1 MVYKPLSNTMGTFE
15 TAVAV
20 YCEAE
25 DDDEEEEYY
34 EFEPLPTLLEDEENV
49 SLADILS
56 LRDRCLLEQ
65 DIWAV
70 CLECAHSLKSIS
82 HSPLFHTLCITP
94 DTLAFNAN
102 GNVCFMEQLSDDP
115 EGAFVPPEFD
125 RTGNTFEAHIYSLG
139 STLTAAIEYVIEP
152 ELEPELSQELKMIL
166 EQMQLEKPEDRPDI
180 ETVIRLG
187 EGNTKCASAAICRK
201 LSAIGRRVLSI
212 ESVATFQDGCESPWK
227 VKERQAGVGRELQDY
242 ERNPADGSSSTED
255 LVFDPNLLKN
265 QIANVVERE
274 GKCMQD
280 LMGSVKK
287 DSTVQN
293 SVEERK
299 ENEKQ
304 SLCNEDRDTLNLQSE
319 LDTTSIEPKKM
330 SPAMNLKLAKLSKKK
345 DCPRVE
351 SSTPTE
357 QTASSLSDFNKGVIS
372 VQDTTS
378 LNPIKQTESGRI
390 ATILNHSNSYQSTLP
405 FLPFKASRTVSVT
418 DLSEILPEEKTV
430 HVPSLEILTD
440 DSSRSYTNP
449 SEPLLPQEE
458 MHFETTE
465 SSGYLPVNNKTTS
478 SPVEVENFTSP
489 VHCVQS
495 PIEPNKNAVSSPDT
509 KPVFGNSNLNHKQ
522 TQIKSSN
529 ESWINN
535 NIYQTE
541 DNHMKKSMLCLNE
554 ETQDEAHIYSLGST
568 LTAAIEYVIEP
579 ELEPELSQELKMILE
594 QMQLEKPEDRPD
606 IETVIRLGEGN
617 TKCASAAI
625 CRKLSAIGR
634 RVLSIES
641 VATFQD
647 GCESPWKVKER
658 QAGVGRELQDYERN
672 PADGSSSTEDLWIS
686 LKDLLSRCGRPLS
699 VNELWALC
707 HICLYTL
714 QTYIDFPAY
723 LCLDSVYVGC
733 DGELLF
739 LTPKNTGTC
748 DSFYLAPEFQEH
760 GIVTEKVCVYGVAA
774 ILWAAAKFNFSPNQK
789 LALPR
794 KLKRLLLEMAKRTPI
809 ERPSIAAA
817 QKTCSDDLFHQGTN
831 AKKVW
836 VELINNIHQT
846 FKGDDVVKPQE
857 AADIRHTPSQHESS
871 CFKTGFV
878 PIAGENKLTAIK
890 GPVPCLYSVNSSSN
904 LPDAFMSTATHFR
917 PIILTQNTETA
928 GTKNEY
934 KSSSAKQQVKAIKKA
949 ILEKKGLVL
958 VSDIENDV
966 NENVIKER
974 RENSQNSTL
983 RQQQCSPSSK
993 ENTLV
998 NSESFP
1004 VLLNSAGCTDAE
1016 KKSVPTATSSS
1027 SSSTA
1032 SVLPSSP
1039 VVNNFF
1045 LRQDPKTGLIMLLPV
1060 QVAIPEQS
1068 PGLEFSTE
1076 PGSSSHQKRSSLLG
1090 ETKNVDLVVM
1100 SANPKSNL
1108 CETSDGS
1115 GHLITPVNHYH
1126 TLKENAAD
1134 VERATT
1140 SPPISSVTQ
1149 DIPEILS
1156 KGHTGKSEA
1165 RPVEIVDSF
1174 VASCGDVTVTHP
1186 FGSSLSLDQ
1195 RSSSLQKVICLIK
1208 EEFAFDGY
1216 LENGVEDLAMGEY
1229 ILSLKELQFGTFCNA
1244 VSEKFCDLYWDERL
1258 LETLYKVVNGKHPQ
1272 TSRICSKSV
1281 ISFDSSAQLAS
1292 KVKKKTTSPVSRKQ
1306 RKSQDICEKSP
1317 IDLQRNVPLN
1327 QRQLPGHLPS
1337 LPATGTLYLPNERC
1351 TEEGTQT
1358 SDSASPDLSN
1368 NACNSL
1374 PRLELKTKIGNQV
1387 SPLVTRQ
1394 SETEPDKESL
1404 PDTEVEL
1411 PWKDTFDEMDL
1422 KDLHP
1427 DSNDENPRNPEPSP
1441 LSGKEEYVSSTACT
1455 LGEKDQLSLDYTE
1468 EIEDTDSVSSG
1479 RMPENSRSSSPFQTY
1494 VRKCNPGWTSVF
1506 YGADCFGE
1514 EVLNYVKKLGRR
1526 NEAQCMDVKMLK
1538 SVIEQDLNQE
1548 LQQQLMIETKN
1559 LKKTRTF
1566 YQKLLHQDRRNKG
1579 SEAKIML
1586 PKLKGQLEEMR
1597 SKVEFLELIKKYLE
1611 ILCMEQWGLDT
1622 SLLPSLANSGS
1633 GAAILN
1639 PEDNSLLT
1647 FQSVKVSGKIS
1658 QNKTRMLQAG
1668 TPLGLMCYLYARY
1681 AVLDGYMHQFLYTFR
1696 YFCTPKEFLQFLI
1709 DTLNSAVSSNQ
1720 GYSSDCSKVYNRTL
1734 DLVQAWVEDCY
1745 QVDFVPDSSLL
1756 NTLEDF
1762 ISAKV
1767 IPLDNRGEHLLA
1779 LLHSAPKKKRSHSE
1793 PSEDD
1798 TKSVHSLCR
1807 KISTEDTSRKSF
1819 HLRVSK
1825 GGEAISPVQKEQYSI
1840 AAALPRPCY
1849 SSLIDELSS
1858 SCLRTEEKYPLFQS
1872 EYSTQQI
1879 VHQLTLLQQ
1888 EMFQECHPVHF
1899 LNSRALGVKDKTLHI
1914 TKTFGQDTFPLE
1926 GSSLF
1931 ASESSQDRYL
1941 LQLLRY
1947 ADNVS
1952 NWVSA
1957 EIVICDT
1964 PKAQAVLLSTFL
1976 HTAKLCFELRNFA
1989 TAMHILCGLENV
2001 IVRQLPAWKNLSSK
2015 VSEIM
2020 EELNAVQ
2027 VFLKSDNLCLM
2038 EGDRFKK
2045 LPTIPS
2051 AHLLAM
2057 HVQQLEI
2064 GALTMANG
2072 AYKWPKLRNIAK
2084 VVSQV
2089 HAFQENVYTFVPDL
2103 DLQAYLRHRI
2113 AHFSQTDIP
2122 LLAAENNTNFHQIPT
2137 EKHSRK
2143 IHDTLRRMKATFQ

>member
-1 MVYKPLSNTMGTFE
+1 MVYKPLLNTMGTFE
-15 TAVAV
+15 TAEAV
-20 YCEAE
+20 YYEE
-25 DDDEEEEYY
+25 DEDVEEYY

-139 STLTAAIEYVIEP
+139 STLTAATEYVIEP
-152 ELEPELSQELKMIL
+152 ELEPELSQELKMVL

-180 ETVIRLG
+180 ESVIRLG

-212 ESVATFQDGCESPWK
+212 ESVAAFQDGCESPWK
-227 VKERQAGVGRELQDY
+227 GRERQAGVGRELQDY

-265 QIANVVERE
+265 QIANVAERE
-274 GKCMQD
+274 GKCVQD
-280 LMGSVKK
+280 LVVSVKK
-287 DSTVQN
+287 DSAMQN
-293 SVEERK
+293 SVEERR

-304 SLCNEDRDTLNLQSE
+304 SLSNEDRDTLNLQSE

-330 SPAMNLKLAKLSKKK
+330 SPAMNLKLAKLTKKK
-345 DCPRVE
+345 YCPLVD

-357 QTASSLSDFNKGVIS
+357 QTASSLSDFNKGIIS
-372 VQDTTS
+372 LQDTSS
-378 LNPIKQTESGRI
+378 LSPINQTESGRI
-390 ATILNHSNSYQSTLP
+390 APILNHSNSCKSTLP
-405 FLPFKASRTVSVT
+405 FLPFKANRTVTVI
-418 DLSEILPEEKTV
+418 DLSEILPEEKI
-430 HVPSLEILTD
+430 VPSPEILTD
-440 DSSRSYTNP
+440 DSSTSYTNL
-449 SEPLLPQEE
+449 SKPLLPQEE
-458 MHFETTE
+458 MHFEITE
-465 SSGYLPVNNKTTS
+465 SSGYLPMNNKTTS

-489 VHCVQS
+489 VHCVQR
-495 PIEPNKNAVSSPDT
+495 PIETNKNAVSSLDT

-522 TQIKSSN
+522 PQMKSSPVN

-535 NIYQTE
+535 NIYQSE
-541 DNHMKKSMLCLNE
+541 DNHMKESMLCLKE
-554 ETQDEAHIYSLGST
+554 ETQDE
-568 LTAAIEYVIEP
+568 
-579 ELEPELSQELKMILE
+579 
-594 QMQLEKPEDRPD
+594 
-606 IETVIRLGEGN
+606 
-617 TKCASAAI
+617 
-625 CRKLSAIGR
+625 
-634 RVLSIES
+634 
-641 VATFQD
+641 
-647 GCESPWKVKER
+647 
-658 QAGVGRELQDYERN
+658 
-672 PADGSSSTEDLWIS
+672 WIS

-714 QTYIDFPAY
+714 QTCIDFPAY

-739 LTPKNTGTC
+739 LTPKNTATC

-794 KLKRLLLEMAKRTPI
+794 TLKRLLLEMAKRTPI
-809 ERPSIAAA
+809 QRPSIAAA
-817 QKTCSDDLFHQGTN
+817 QKTCSDYLFHQGTN

-836 VELINNIHQT
+836 AELNSSIHQT
-846 FKGDDVVKPQE
+846 FKRDGVVKPQE
-857 AADIRHTPSQHESS
+857 AADIRHIPSQHESS

-890 GPVPCLYSVNSSSN
+890 GPVPCLYSVNGSSN
-904 LPDAFMSTATHFR
+904 LPDAFLSSATHFR

-928 GTKNEY
+928 GEHKT
-934 KSSSAKQQVKAIKKA
+934 SSAKQQVKAIKKE

-966 NENVIKER
+966 NENVINER
-974 RENSQNSTL
+974 QQNSQNSTL
-983 RQQQCSPSSK
+983 RQNCSPSSK
-993 ENTLV
+993 KNTLV

-1004 VLLNSAGCTDAE
+1004 VLLSSSGCTDDE
-1016 KKSVPTATSSS
+1016 KKSVPTAASSS
-1027 SSSTA
+1027 RSSAA
-1032 SVLPSSP
+1032 SVLPGSP
-1039 VVNNFF
+1039 IVNNFF
-1045 LRQDPKTGLIMLLPV
+1045 LRQDPKTGLITLLPV
-1060 QVAIPEQS
+1060 QVAIPEQL
-1068 PGLEFSTE
+1068 PGLEFSIE

-1090 ETKNVDLVVM
+1090 ESKNIDKVVM
-1100 SANPKSNL
+1100 SANPKINL

-1126 TLKENAAD
+1126 AVKENAAA
-1134 VERATT
+1134 VERSTT
-1140 SPPISSVTQ
+1140 SSPISSVTQ
-1149 DIPEILS
+1149 DIPRILS
-1156 KGHTGKSEA
+1156 KGHTAKNEA
-1165 RPVEIVDSF
+1165 RPVEVVDSF
-1174 VASCGDVTVTHP
+1174 VDSCGDLTMTHP

-1195 RSSSLQKVICLIK
+1195 RSSPLQNVICLIK

-1229 ILSLKELQFGTFCNA
+1229 ILSLNELQFGTFCNA

-1272 TSRICSKSV
+1272 TSRIYSKSV
-1281 ISFDSSAQLAS
+1281 LSFDSSA
-1292 KVKKKTTSPVSRKQ
+1292 PVSRKQ

-1317 IDLQRNVPLN
+1317 IGLQRIVSLN
-1327 QRQLPGHLPS
+1327 QRQLPGQLPS
-1337 LPATGTLYLPNERC
+1337 LPATETLYLPDERC
-1351 TEEGTQT
+1351 TEKGTET
-1358 SDSASPDLSN
+1358 SGSASP
-1368 NACNSL
+1368 
-1374 PRLELKTKIGNQV
+1374 V
-1387 SPLVTRQ
+1387 S
-1394 SETEPDKESL
+1394 DKESL
-1404 PDTEVEL
+1404 PDTKAEL

-1427 DSNDENPRNPEPSP
+1427 ERNPEPSP
-1441 LSGKEEYVSSTACT
+1441 LSGKDEYVSSRACT
-1455 LGEKDQLSLDYTE
+1455 SREKDQLSLGYTE
-1468 EIEDTDSVSSG
+1468 ETEDTDSVNFE
-1479 RMPENSRSSSPFQTY
+1479 RMPENSRSSSPFQTN

-1526 NEAQCMDVKMLK
+1526 NEAPCMDVKML

-1548 LQQQLMIETKN
+1548 LQQQLMMESKN

-1579 SEAKIML
+1579 SETKML

-1611 ILCMEQWGLDT
+1611 ILCMEQWGLDI

-1633 GAAILN
+1633 GAATLKLN
-1639 PEDNSLLT
+1639 PSEDNSLLT

-1658 QNKTRMLQAG
+1658 QNKTRMVQAG

-1681 AVLDGYMHQFLYTFR
+1681 AFLDGYIQQFLYTFR

-1709 DTLNSAVSSNQ
+1709 DKLNSAVSSSQ
-1720 GYSSDCSKVYNRTL
+1720 GYSSDCAKIYNRTL
-1734 DLVQAWVEDCY
+1734 DLLQAWVEDCY
-1745 QVDFVPDSSLL
+1745 QVDFVPDSNLL
-1756 NTLEDF
+1756 NTLKDF

-1767 IPLDNRGEHLLA
+1767 LPLDSRGEHLLA

-1807 KISTEDTSRKSF
+1807 KISTEETSRKSF
-1819 HLRVSK
+1819 HLRMSK

-1858 SCLRTEEKYPLFQS
+1858 SCLRTEENYPLFQS

-1879 VHQLTLLQQ
+1879 VHQLTLVQQ

-1914 TKTFGQDTFPLE
+1914 TKTFGQDTLPLE

-1931 ASESSQDRYL
+1931 ASEPSQNRYL

-1947 ADNVS
+1947 GDNVS
-1952 NWVSA
+1952 SWVSA

-1964 PKAQAVLLSTFL
+1964 PKAQAGLLSTFL
-1976 HTAKLCFELRNFA
+1976 HVAKLCFELRNFA
-1989 TAMHILCGLENV
+1989 TAMHILCGLENI

-2020 EELNAVQ
+2020 EELKAVQ

-2113 AHFSQTDIP
+2113 AQFCQADIP

>member
-1 MVYKPLSNTMGTFE
+1 MLMEKNRSIRIVSWI
-15 TAVAV
+15 
-20 YCEAE
+20 
-25 DDDEEEEYY
+25 
-34 EFEPLPTLLEDEENV
+34 LLVLENV

-212 ESVATFQDGCESPWK
+212 SFFYRYCIIVQLCPHPPPHGCESPWK

-265 QIANVVERE
+265 QIANAAERK

-280 LMGSVKK
+280 VVVSLKN
-287 DSTVQN
+287 DCTVQN
-293 SVEERK
+293 SVEERR

-304 SLCNEDRDTLNLQSE
+304 SLSNENQDTLDLQSE

-330 SPAMNLKLAKLSKKK
+330 SPAMNLKLAKLSKEK

-357 QTASSLSDFNKGVIS
+357 QTASSLSDFNK
-372 VQDTTS
+372 D
-378 LNPIKQTESGRI
+378 
-390 ATILNHSNSYQSTLP
+390 STLP

-418 DLSEILPEEKTV
+418 DLSEILPEEKKF
-430 HVPSLEILTD
+430 PSLEILTD
-440 DSSRSYTNP
+440 DSSTSYTNL

-465 SSGYLPVNNKTTS
+465 SSGYLPMNNKTTS
-478 SPVEVENFTSP
+478 SPVEVEDFTSP
-489 VHCVQS
+489 VHCIQS
-495 PIEPNKNAVSSPDT
+495 PTEENKNAVSSPDT
-509 KPVFGNSNLNHKQ
+509 KPVFGNSNLNHKHA
-522 TQIKSSN
+522 QIKSSSVN

-554 ETQDEAHIYSLGST
+554 ETQDE
-568 LTAAIEYVIEP
+568 
-579 ELEPELSQELKMILE
+579 
-594 QMQLEKPEDRPD
+594 
-606 IETVIRLGEGN
+606 
-617 TKCASAAI
+617 
-625 CRKLSAIGR
+625 
-634 RVLSIES
+634 
-641 VATFQD
+641 
-647 GCESPWKVKER
+647 
-658 QAGVGRELQDYERN
+658 
-672 PADGSSSTEDLWIS
+672 
-686 LKDLLSRCGRPLS
+686 
-699 VNELWALC
+699 
-707 HICLYTL
+707 
-714 QTYIDFPAY
+714 
-723 LCLDSVYVGC
+723 
-733 DGELLF
+733 
-739 LTPKNTGTC
+739 
-748 DSFYLAPEFQEH
+748 
-760 GIVTEKVCVYGVAA
+760 VCVYGVAA

-817 QKTCSDDLFHQGTN
+817 RKS
-831 AKKVW
+831 
-836 VELINNIHQT
+836 
-846 FKGDDVVKPQE
+846 
-857 AADIRHTPSQHESS
+857 
-871 CFKTGFV
+871 
-878 PIAGENKLTAIK
+878 
-890 GPVPCLYSVNSSSN
+890 
-904 LPDAFMSTATHFR
+904 
-917 PIILTQNTETA
+917 
-928 GTKNEY
+928 TKNEY
-934 KSSSAKQQVKAIKKA
+934 KSSSAKQQVKAIKKE
-949 ILEKKGLVL
+949 ILEKKGLEL

-966 NENVIKER
+966 NENVINER
-974 RENSQNSTL
+974 QENSQNSTL
-983 RQQQCSPSSK
+983 RQQCSPSSK

-1004 VLLNSAGCTDAE
+1004 VLLNSAGCTDAK

-1027 SSSTA
+1027 RSSAA

-1039 VVNNFF
+1039 IVNNFF
-1045 LRQDPKTGLIMLLPV
+1045 LRQDPKTGLITLLPV

-1068 PGLEFSTE
+1068 PGLEFSIE
-1076 PGSSSHQKRSSLLG
+1076 PGSSSHQKRSSVLG
-1090 ETKNVDLVVM
+1090 ETKNVDMVVM

-1115 GHLITPVNHYH
+1115 GHSITLVNHYH

-1149 DIPEILS
+1149 DIPRILS
-1156 KGHTGKSEA
+1156 KGHTGKNEA

-1174 VASCGDVTVTHP
+1174 VDSCGDLTVTH
-1186 FGSSLSLDQ
+1186 GSSLSLDQ
-1195 RSSSLQKVICLIK
+1195 RSSSRQKVMCLIK

-1272 TSRICSKSV
+1272 TSRIYSKSV
-1281 ISFDSSAQLAS
+1281 LSFDSSA
-1292 KVKKKTTSPVSRKQ
+1292 PVSRKQ

-1317 IDLQRNVPLN
+1317 INLQRNVPLN

-1337 LPATGTLYLPNERC
+1337 LPATGTLYLPDERC
-1351 TEEGTQT
+1351 TEEGTET
-1358 SDSASPDLSN
+1358 ADS
-1368 NACNSL
+1368 
-1374 PRLELKTKIGNQV
+1374 V
-1387 SPLVTRQ
+1387 SPA
-1394 SETEPDKESL
+1394 EPDKESL
-1404 PDTEVEL
+1404 PDTEIEL
-1411 PWKDTFDEMDL
+1411 PWKDTFDEMDM

-1427 DSNDENPRNPEPSP
+1427 DSNDDNPKNPEPSP
-1441 LSGKEEYVSSTACT
+1441 LSGKEGYVSSRACT

-1468 EIEDTDSVSSG
+1468 ETEDTDSVSSG
-1479 RMPENSRSSSPFQTY
+1479 RMPENSRSSSPFQTN

-1526 NEAQCMDVKMLK
+1526 NEAQCMDVKML
-1538 SVIEQDLNQE
+1538 
-1548 LQQQLMIETKN
+1548 
-1559 LKKTRTF
+1559 
-1566 YQKLLHQDRRNKG
+1566 
-1579 SEAKIML
+1579 
-1586 PKLKGQLEEMR
+1586 
-1597 SKVEFLELIKKYLE
+1597 
-1611 ILCMEQWGLDT
+1611 
-1622 SLLPSLANSGS
+1622 
-1633 GAAILN
+1633 
-1639 PEDNSLLT
+1639 
-1647 FQSVKVSGKIS
+1647 
-1658 QNKTRMLQAG
+1658 
-1668 TPLGLMCYLYARY
+1668 
-1681 AVLDGYMHQFLYTFR
+1681 
-1696 YFCTPKEFLQFLI
+1696 
-1709 DTLNSAVSSNQ
+1709 
-1720 GYSSDCSKVYNRTL
+1720 
-1734 DLVQAWVEDCY
+1734 
-1745 QVDFVPDSSLL
+1745 
-1756 NTLEDF
+1756 
-1762 ISAKV
+1762 
-1767 IPLDNRGEHLLA
+1767 
-1779 LLHSAPKKKRSHSE
+1779 
-1793 PSEDD
+1793 
-1798 TKSVHSLCR
+1798 
-1807 KISTEDTSRKSF
+1807 
-1819 HLRVSK
+1819 
-1825 GGEAISPVQKEQYSI
+1825 
-1840 AAALPRPCY
+1840 
-1849 SSLIDELSS
+1849 
-1858 SCLRTEEKYPLFQS
+1858 
-1872 EYSTQQI
+1872 
-1879 VHQLTLLQQ
+1879 
-1888 EMFQECHPVHF
+1888 
-1899 LNSRALGVKDKTLHI
+1899 
-1914 TKTFGQDTFPLE
+1914 
-1926 GSSLF
+1926 
-1931 ASESSQDRYL
+1931 
-1941 LQLLRY
+1941 
-1947 ADNVS
+1947 
-1952 NWVSA
+1952 
-1957 EIVICDT
+1957 
-1964 PKAQAVLLSTFL
+1964 
-1976 HTAKLCFELRNFA
+1976 
-1989 TAMHILCGLENV
+1989 
-2001 IVRQLPAWKNLSSK
+2001 AWKNLSSK

-2020 EELNAVQ
+2020 EELKAVQ

-2072 AYKWPKLRNIAK
+2072 AYKWPKLSISEIAGHPDFVK
-2084 VVSQV
+2084 RKEPVACGRPVAMLCWGNASFGQLGV
-2089 HAFQENVYTFVPDL
+2089 GGIDEEIVIEPRSCKFFHGKKIRDVGCGRRHTVFVLEEGTVYTCGCNDLGQLGHEKARKKPEHVGALDAQNIVAVSCGEAHTLALNDKGQVFAWGPAADGQLGLPSTEECVRVPRTIKSLSDVQIIQIIRSL
-2103 DLQAYLRHRI
+2103 LGVPFAQIAAGGAHSFTLTLSGAVFGWGRNKFGQLGLNDERDRYAPVLLKSLRTQKIVYISCGEDHTAALTKEGGVFTFGAGGYGQLGHNTTSHEINPRKVFELMGSVVTQI
-2113 AHFSQTDIP
+2113 ACG
-2122 LLAAENNTNFHQIPT
+2122 
-2137 EKHSRK
+2137 R
-2143 IHDTLRRMKATFQ
+2143 

>member
-1 MVYKPLSNTMGTFE
+1 MVYNPLSNTMGTFE

-20 YCEAE
+20 SYE
-25 DDDEEEEYY
+25 DDDEDY

-187 EGNTKCASAAICRK
+187 EGNTKCASAAVCRK

-212 ESVATFQDGCESPWK
+212 ESVAAFQDGCESPWM

-265 QIANVVERE
+265 QIAKAVERE

-280 LMGSVKK
+280 VVVSLKN
-287 DSTVQN
+287 DCTVQN
-293 SVEERK
+293 SVEERR

-304 SLCNEDRDTLNLQSE
+304 SLSNENQDTLDLQSE

-345 DCPRVE
+345 DCPQVE

-372 VQDTTS
+372 LQDTSS
-378 LNPIKQTESGRI
+378 LNPINQTESVRI

-405 FLPFKASRTVSVT
+405 FLPFKASRTVSVI
-418 DLSEILPEEKTV
+418 DLSEILPEEKNF
-430 HVPSLEILTD
+430 PSPEILTD
-440 DSSRSYTNP
+440 DSSTSYTNL
-449 SEPLLPQEE
+449 SKPLLPQEE

-465 SSGYLPVNNKTTS
+465 SSGYLPMNNKTTS
-478 SPVEVENFTSP
+478 SPVEVEDFTSP
-489 VHCVQS
+489 VHCIQS

-522 TQIKSSN
+522 TQIKSTVN

-535 NIYQTE
+535 NIYKTE

-554 ETQDEAHIYSLGST
+554 ETQDEW
-568 LTAAIEYVIEP
+568 
-579 ELEPELSQELKMILE
+579 IL
-594 QMQLEKPEDRPD
+594 
-606 IETVIRLGEGN
+606 
-617 TKCASAAI
+617 
-625 CRKLSAIGR
+625 
-634 RVLSIES
+634 
-641 VATFQD
+641 
-647 GCESPWKVKER
+647 
-658 QAGVGRELQDYERN
+658 
-672 PADGSSSTEDLWIS
+672 

-739 LTPKNTGTC
+739 LTPKNTATC

-774 ILWAAAKFNFSPNQK
+774 ILWAAAKLNFSPNQK

-817 QKTCSDDLFHQGTN
+817 RKTCSDYLFHQGTN

-836 VELINNIHQT
+836 AELISSIHQT
-846 FKGDDVVKPQE
+846 VKGDDVVKPQE
-857 AADIRHTPSQHESS
+857 AADVRHTPSQHESS

-904 LPDAFMSTATHFR
+904 LPDAFMSSATHFR

-934 KSSSAKQQVKAIKKA
+934 KSSSAKQQVKAIKKE

-966 NENVIKER
+966 NENVINER
-974 RENSQNSTL
+974 QENSQNSTL
-983 RQQQCSPSSK
+983 RQHCSPSSK

-1004 VLLNSAGCTDAE
+1004 VLLNCAGCTDAE

-1027 SSSTA
+1027 SSSAA

-1039 VVNNFF
+1039 IVNNFF
-1045 LRQDPKTGLIMLLPV
+1045 LRQDPKTGLITLLPV

-1076 PGSSSHQKRSSLLG
+1076 PGSSSHQKRSSILG
-1090 ETKNVDLVVM
+1090 ESKDVDMVVM

-1115 GHLITPVNHYH
+1115 GHSVTPVNHYH

-1149 DIPEILS
+1149 DILRILS

-1174 VASCGDVTVTHP
+1174 VDSCGDLTVTH
-1186 FGSSLSLDQ
+1186 GSSLSLYQ

-1216 LENGVEDLAMGEY
+1216 LENGVEDLVMGEY

-1244 VSEKFCDLYWDERL
+1244 ISEKFCDLYWDERL

-1272 TSRICSKSV
+1272 TSRIYSKSV
-1281 ISFDSSAQLAS
+1281 LSFDSSA
-1292 KVKKKTTSPVSRKQ
+1292 PVSRKQ

-1317 IDLQRNVPLN
+1317 INLQRNVPLN

-1337 LPATGTLYLPNERC
+1337 LPATGTLYLPDERC
-1351 TEEGTQT
+1351 TEEGTET
-1358 SDSASPDLSN
+1358 ADSVSPDLSD

-1427 DSNDENPRNPEPSP
+1427 DRNDDNPKNPEPSP
-1441 LSGKEEYVSSTACT
+1441 LSGKEEYVSSRACT

-1479 RMPENSRSSSPFQTY
+1479 RMPENSRSSSPCQTN

-1526 NEAQCMDVKMLK
+1526 NEAQCMDVKMLV
-1538 SVIEQDLNQE
+1538 SEE

-1566 YQKLLHQDRRNKG
+1566 YQKLLQQERRNKG

-1597 SKVEFLELIKKYLE
+1597 TKVEFLELIKKYLE

-1622 SLLPSLANSGS
+1622 SLLPSLAKSVS
-1633 GAAILN
+1633 GAATLN
-1639 PEDNSLLT
+1639 PSEDNSLLT
-1647 FQSVKVSGKIS
+1647 FQSVKVSGQIS

-1681 AVLDGYMHQFLYTFR
+1681 AVLDGYVHQFLYTFR

-1734 DLVQAWVEDCY
+1734 DLVQAWVEECY
-1745 QVDFVPDSSLL
+1745 QVDFVPDSNLL

-1767 IPLDNRGEHLLA
+1767 LPLDNRGEHLLA

-1807 KISTEDTSRKSF
+1807 IISTEDTSRKSF

-1899 LNSRALGVKDKTLHI
+1899 LNSRALGVKDRTLHI
-1914 TKTFGQDTFPLE
+1914 TKTFGQDTLPVE

-1931 ASESSQDRYL
+1931 ASEPLQDRYL
-1941 LQLLRY
+1941 LQLLTY

-1964 PKAQAVLLSTFL
+1964 PKAQAGLLSTFL

-2020 EELNAVQ
+2020 EELKAVQ

-2113 AHFSQTDIP
+2113 AHFSQADIP
-2122 LLAAENNTNFHQIPT
+2122 LLAAENNTNFYQIPT

-2143 IHDTLRRMKATFQ
+2143 IRDTLRRMKATFQ

>member
-1 MVYKPLSNTMGTFE
+1 MVYKPRSNTMGTFE

-25 DDDEEEEYY
+25 DEDDAEEEEYY

-115 EGAFVPPEFD
+115 EGTFVPPEFD

-139 STLTAAIEYVIEP
+139 STLTAAIEYIIEP
-152 ELEPELSQELKMIL
+152 ELEPELSQELKVIL

-187 EGNTKCASAAICRK
+187 EGNTKGASADICRK

-212 ESVATFQDGCESPWK
+212 ESVSAFQDGCESPWK
-227 VKERQAGVGRELQDY
+227 GRERQAGVGRELQDY

-265 QIANVVERE
+265 QIANVAERE
-274 GKCMQD
+274 GKCVQD
-280 LMGSVKK
+280 LVVSVKK
-287 DSTVQN
+287 NSAVQN
-293 SVEERK
+293 SVEERR
-299 ENEKQ
+299 ENENQ
-304 SLCNEDRDTLNLQSE
+304 SLSNDRDTNLQSE

-330 SPAMNLKLAKLSKKK
+330 SPVMNLKLAKLSKKK
-345 DCPRVE
+345 DCPQVE

-372 VQDTTS
+372 LQDTSS
-378 LNPIKQTESGRI
+378 LSPIKQTESGRI
-390 ATILNHSNSYQSTLP
+390 APILNHSNSYQSTLH

-418 DLSEILPEEKTV
+418 DLSEILPEAKI
-430 HVPSLEILTD
+430 VPSLEILTD
-440 DSSRSYTNP
+440 DSSRSYTK
-449 SEPLLPQEE
+449 PLLPQEE
-458 MHFETTE
+458 MYFETNE
-465 SSGYLPVNNKTTS
+465 SSAYLPMHSKTSS

-495 PIEPNKNAVSSPDT
+495 PTEPNKNAVSSPDT
-509 KPVFGNSNLNHKQ
+509 KPVVGNSKLNHKQ
-522 TQIKSSN
+522 TQMKSSPIN
-529 ESWINN
+529 ESWLNN

-554 ETQDEAHIYSLGST
+554 ETQDE
-568 LTAAIEYVIEP
+568 
-579 ELEPELSQELKMILE
+579 
-594 QMQLEKPEDRPD
+594 
-606 IETVIRLGEGN
+606 
-617 TKCASAAI
+617 
-625 CRKLSAIGR
+625 
-634 RVLSIES
+634 
-641 VATFQD
+641 
-647 GCESPWKVKER
+647 
-658 QAGVGRELQDYERN
+658 
-672 PADGSSSTEDLWIS
+672 WIS

-748 DSFYLAPEFQEH
+748 DSFYWAPEFQEH

-774 ILWAAAKFNFSPNQK
+774 ILWAAAKFNYSPNQK

-809 ERPSIAAA
+809 ERPSIAVA
-817 QKTCSDDLFHQGTN
+817 QK
-831 AKKVW
+831 
-836 VELINNIHQT
+836 T
-846 FKGDDVVKPQE
+846 FKGDNVVKPEE
-857 AADIRHTPSQHESS
+857 AADIRHSPSPHESS

-904 LPDAFMSTATHFR
+904 LPDAFLSSATHFR

-934 KSSSAKQQVKAIKKA
+934 KSSSAKQQVKAIKKE

-966 NENVIKER
+966 NENVINER
-974 RENSQNSTL
+974 QKISQNSTL
-983 RQQQCSPSSK
+983 KQ
-993 ENTLV
+993 NT
-998 NSESFP
+998 SESFP

-1016 KKSVPTATSSS
+1016 KKSVPTSSS
-1027 SSSTA
+1027 SSSSA
-1032 SVLPSSP
+1032 SVLPGSP
-1039 VVNNFF
+1039 IVNNFF
-1045 LRQDPKTGLIMLLPV
+1045 LRQDRKTGLITLLPV
-1060 QVAIPEQS
+1060 QVAIPEQL
-1068 PGLEFSTE
+1068 PGLEFSIE
-1076 PGSSSHQKRSSLLG
+1076 PGSSSHQKLSSLLG
-1090 ETKNVDLVVM
+1090 ESKKIERVMM

-1108 CETSDGS
+1108 CEPADGS
-1115 GHLITPVNHYH
+1115 GDLITPVNHYH
-1126 TLKENAAD
+1126 ALKDNAAA
-1134 VERATT
+1134 VERSTT
-1140 SPPISSVTQ
+1140 SSPISSVTQ
-1149 DIPEILS
+1149 DIPRILL
-1156 KGHTGKSEA
+1156 KGHTAKNEA
-1165 RPVEIVDSF
+1165 RPVEVVDSF
-1174 VASCGDVTVTHP
+1174 VDSCGDLTMTHP

-1195 RSSSLQKVICLIK
+1195 RSSSLQNVICLIK

-1229 ILSLKELQFGTFCNA
+1229 ILSLKELQFSTFCNA

-1272 TSRICSKSV
+1272 TSRVYSKSV
-1281 ISFDSSAQLAS
+1281 LNFDSSAS
-1292 KVKKKTTSPVSRKQ
+1292 VSRKQ

-1317 IDLQRNVPLN
+1317 IDLQRNASLN
-1327 QRQLPGHLPS
+1327 QQLES
-1337 LPATGTLYLPNERC
+1337 ATGTLYLPGERC
-1351 TEEGTQT
+1351 TEKGTET
-1358 SDSASPDLSN
+1358 SNSANL
-1368 NACNSL
+1368 A
-1374 PRLELKTKIGNQV
+1374 
-1387 SPLVTRQ
+1387 
-1394 SETEPDKESL
+1394 EPDKESL

-1422 KDLHP
+1422 KNLHP
-1427 DSNDENPRNPEPSP
+1427 DSHDGNPRNPESP
-1441 LSGKEEYVSSTACT
+1441 LSGKEEYVSSRACT
-1455 LGEKDQLSLDYTE
+1455 SGEKDELSLGYTE
-1468 EIEDTDSVSSG
+1468 EIEDTDSVSSE
-1479 RMPENSRSSSPFQTY
+1479 RMPENSRSSSPFQTN

-1526 NEAQCMDVKMLK
+1526 NEAPCVDVKMLK

-1622 SLLPSLANSGS
+1622 SLLPTLANSGS
-1633 GAAILN
+1633 GAATLN
-1639 PEDNSLLT
+1639 PSEDNLLLT

-1681 AVLDGYMHQFLYTFR
+1681 AVLDGYMQQFLYTFR

-1720 GYSSDCSKVYNRTL
+1720 GYLSDCAKVYNRTL
-1734 DLVQAWVEDCY
+1734 DLLQAWVEDCY
-1745 QVDFVPDSSLL
+1745 QVDFVPDSNLL
-1756 NTLEDF
+1756 NMLEDF

-1767 IPLDNRGEHLLA
+1767 LPLDNRGEQLLA
-1779 LLHSAPKKKRSHSE
+1779 LLHSVPKKKRSHSE

-1807 KISTEDTSRKSF
+1807 KISAEETSRKSF
-1819 HLRVSK
+1819 HLRMSK

-1858 SCLRTEEKYPLFQS
+1858 SCVRTEENYPLFQS
-1872 EYSTQQI
+1872 EYNTQQI

-1888 EMFQECHPVHF
+1888 EMFQGCHPVHF

-1914 TKTFGQDTFPLE
+1914 TKTFGQDTLPLE

-1931 ASESSQDRYL
+1931 ASESSQDQYL

-1947 ADNVS
+1947 GDSVS

-1964 PKAQAVLLSTFL
+1964 PKAQAGLLCHCVL
-1976 HTAKLCFELRNFA
+1976 HTAKLCYELRNFA

-2020 EELNAVQ
+2020 EELKAVQ

-2113 AHFSQTDIP
+2113 AQFCQADIP